1 MISKYCAKI
10 INVWDFSDPIVEVMH
25 SEFSGPSLP
34 SIQRRVFYEK
44 FVNNCVKILK
54 FWKTE
59 LSYAQN
65 KNRSEKMSLL
75 GMDTCPRLNDTM

>member
-10 INVWDFSDPIVEVMH
+10 INVWDFSEPIVEVMH
-25 SEFSGPSLP
+25 LEFSGSSFL
-34 SIQRRVFYEK
+34 SIQPRVPYEIFGNK
-44 FVNNCVKILK
+44 CLKILK

-65 KNRSEKMSLL
+65 KNRSEKM
-75 GMDTCPRLNDTM
+75 RF

>member
-1 MISKYCAKI
+1 MISKFCAKL

-25 SEFSGPSLP
+25 SEFSGPSHP
-34 SIQRRVFYEK
+34 SIQPRVSYEK
-44 FVNNCVKILK
+44 FGNKCVKILK

-65 KNRSEKMSLL
+65 KNGSEKM
-75 GMDTCPRLNDTM
+75 RL